1 MRMFPTLLSCLLSS
15 ELSQVTEVSSN
26 VEAEDDKPK
35 DVCSKESVKNEMPED
50 VSKQLQDEQVKD
62 GAEEGA
68 EQELAEEGAEQEVET
83 DDEEAESEDDYVTAT
98 TPKMEGASVVKYSVK
113 TTPYLQR

>member
-1 MRMFPTLLSCLLSS
+1 MLPS

-26 VEAEDDKPK
+26 VEAENDKPK
-35 DVCSKESVKNEMPED
+35 DVCTQELVKNEIPED
-50 VSKQLQDEQVKD
+50 VSKHLQVDQVKD
-62 GAEEGA
+62 GAEESVK
-68 EQELAEEGAEQEVET
+68 QQVET

-98 TPKMEGASVVKYSVK
+98 TPLMEGASVVKYSVK

>member
-1 MRMFPTLLSCLLSS
+1 MFPTLLSCLLPS

-35 DVCSKESVKNEMPED
+35 DVCTKELVKNEMPED
-50 VSKQLQDEQVKD
+50 VSKQLQVEQVKD
-62 GAEEGA
+62 GAEES
-68 EQELAEEGAEQEVET
+68 AEQEVET
-83 DDEEAESEDDYVTAT
+83 DDEEAESEDDYVMAT
-98 TPKMEGASVVKYSVK
+98 TPRMEGASVVKYSVK